1 MPPRRAEKG
10 DKSRTEAIPTT
21 VDPAETDAC
30 FIVRDAN
37 RQALAYVYFEKPG
50 RCAAPDCSPA
60 TRPGA
65 SPRSRRGRRNWSR
78 RRLARMRIDSL
89 KHPNQAYA
97 ETSPAAA
104 MPQASVAE
112 RPVCAPALLREI
124 AMSQTYSRYSAHD
137 FERRWQKR
145 LSTPPRRVIDDLSP
159 LHVKVTHR
167 FQAPNRYS
175 WELRPA
181 TGLPVEES
189 RVQFASWEEASRAGK
204 LALNQFLQ
212 TPLASIALL

>member
-1 MPPRRAEKG
+1 
-10 DKSRTEAIPTT
+10 
-21 VDPAETDAC
+21 
-30 FIVRDAN
+30 
-37 RQALAYVYFEKPG
+37 
-50 RCAAPDCSPA
+50 
-60 TRPGA
+60 
-65 SPRSRRGRRNWSR
+65 
-78 RRLARMRIDSL
+78 MRIDSP

-189 RVQFASWEEASRAGK
+189 RVQFASWEEASNAGN
-204 LALNQFLQ
+204 LALKQFLANN
-212 TPLASIALL
+212 T